1 MATSPPRRK
10 GTIRPTVTIDQATM
24 PEWFDVLSMIS
35 SGQKRA
41 ELLRSHL
48 GLPPPHLVA
57 RAREMLGEERP
68 AAPVA
73 GVNTPAS
80 TSQSSTGNTGNP
92 VNAETV
98 PTTVIAATPIAP
110 ARERAV
116 PETPPSS
123 PPAQA
128 PAAATNLGEGAPV
141 APPADDEP
149 SLAESFIGRHAN
161 GFG

>member
-73 GVNTPAS
+73 VVNTPTP
-80 TSQSSTGNTGNP
+80 TSQISTGNTGNP
-92 VNAETV
+92 VNAETA
-98 PTTVIAATPIAP
+98 PTTTPSAASVAP

-116 PETPPSS
+116 LETPPPS
-123 PPAQA
+123 PPAQTQS
-128 PAAATNLGEGAPV
+128 AATNPDEGAP
-141 APPADDEP
+141 ATPPADDEP
-149 SLAESFIGRHAN
+149 SLAESFIGRHTN